1 MARLPLA
8 NFRRS
13 SIDQLIE
20 EHLVGMVYDYSLI
33 GKNNL
38 EGEGG
43 FWAWWHPA
51 YNLIRI
57 SPDCSIKKDKY
68 FENLVI
74 VHEWLHAY
82 EDLILEMPTRFTE
95 NQIGWWA
102 AYHNKK
108 DPGLA
113 TYVRNKF
120 ADFGF

>member
-1 MARLPLA
+1 MAKSLLA

-43 FWAWWHPA
+43 FWGWWNPA

-74 VHEWLHAY
+74 LHEWLHAY
-82 EDLILEMPTRFTE
+82 EDLILEVETRSKE
-95 NQIGWWA
+95 KQIDWWA
-102 AYHNKK
+102 AHHNKR
-108 DPGLA
+108 DLGLA

-120 ADFGF
+120 AEFGF

>member
-8 NFRRS
+8 NFCRS

-38 EGEGG
+38 EGGG
-43 FWAWWHPA
+43 FWGCWNPA

-57 SPDCSIKKDKY
+57 SPDCSVKKDKY

-74 VHEWLHAY
+74 LHEWLHAY
-82 EDLILEMPTRFTE
+82 EDLILEMPTRFKE
-95 NQIGWWA
+95 NQIDWWA
-102 AYHNKK
+102 NYHHHR
-108 DPGLA
+108 DCGLI
-113 TYVRNKF
+113 TRIRNKF
-120 ADFGF
+120 TDFGF